1 MKPAPAQS
9 TISNSQLFQTLSR
22 RLMFGLIVI
31 GVLTFSFL
39 KVPSTR
45 GAASGLPPI
54 HTVFIILMEN
64 HDWSDFT
71 ASNAPY
77 IRTTLVGMGAHSE
90 QFFNP
95 PNIHPSLPNY
105 LWLEAGKNFGILDDN
120 DPSSD
125 HQATTQHLVTMLTA
139 AGITWKAYQEDIN
152 GNNCPL
158 SDSNNYAVRHNPFVY
173 FDDVTNNL
181 SSSSAN
187 CIQHIRPFT
196 ELATDLANNT
206 AARYNFITPNVID
219 DMHDGTIKQ
228 GDNWLKANV
237 PTILNSTAYKTG
249 GVLFVTWDES
259 ENSDGPIG
267 MIALSP
273 FAKVNYSNS
282 IHYDHGSTLRTI
294 QEIFGITPL
303 LGGAASA
310 TDLSDFFTVT
320 ASTVN
325 PPTNV
330 KVTTK

>member
-1 MKPAPAQS
+1 MNRVPALSTSSKAQPVQS
-9 TISNSQLFQTLSR
+9 LIR
-22 RLMFGLIVI
+22 RLLVGITAI
-31 GVLTFSFL
+31 CILTSSFL
-39 KVPSTR
+39 RVPATV
-45 GAASGLPPI
+45 GAASGLPAI

-77 IRTTLVGMGAHSE
+77 IRTTLVGAGAHSE
-90 QFFNP
+90 QYFNP

-125 HQATTQHLVTMLTA
+125 HQSTTQHLTTMLTA
-139 AGITWKAYQEDIN
+139 AGITWKAYEEDIS
-152 GNNCPL
+152 GTDCPL
-158 SDSNNYAVRHNPFVY
+158 NDVNNYAVRHDPFVY
-173 FDDVTNNL
+173 FDDVTNTLNP
-181 SSSSAN
+181 SSAN
-187 CIQHIRPFT
+187 CIQHVRPFP

-206 AARYNFITPNVID
+206 VARYNFITPNVID

-237 PTILNSTAYKTG
+237 PTIMNSAAYKNG

-282 IHYDHGSTLRTI
+282 IHYDHSSTLRTI

-310 TDLSDFFTVT
+310 TDLSDFFTTT
-320 ASTVN
+320 AVTVN

>member
-1 MKPAPAQS
+1 MNRPSAQS
-9 TISNSQLFQTLSR
+9 AISNSQSFKTLVR
-22 RLMFGLIVI
+22 RALVLLIAT
-31 GVLTFSFL
+31 GVFTFSFL
-39 KVPSTR
+39 KVPSSR

-77 IRTTLVGMGAHSE
+77 IIKTLLPMGAHAT

-105 LWLEAGKNFGILDDN
+105 LWLEAGTNFGILDDN

-125 HQATTQHLVTMLTA
+125 HQSTKQHLVTLMTTA
-139 AGITWKAYQEDIN
+139 GLTWKAYEENIS
-152 GNNCPL
+152 GTACPL
-158 SDSNNYAVRHNPFVY
+158 SDSGEYAVRHEPFTY
-173 FDDVTNNL
+173 FDDLTNTL
-181 SSSSAN
+181 SPSSAT
-187 CIQHIRPFT
+187 CIAHLRPYT
-196 ELATDLANNT
+196 ELAADLTNNT
-206 AARYNFITPNVID
+206 VANYNFITPNLID
-219 DMHDGTIKQ
+219 DMHDGTIAD
-228 GDNWLKANV
+228 GDNWLKANIPPLV
-237 PTILNSTAYKTG
+237 NSAAYKNG
-249 GVLFVTWDES
+249 GVIFVTWDES

-282 IHYDHGSTLRTI
+282 IHYDHSSTLRTI

-320 ASTVN
+320 KATVN